1 MALQGTDAWKMSR
14 CGKVTASRLDAVCA
28 KGRGKD
34 AVSATR
40 EDYMA
45 EIIAERLTGQPY
57 PDGFISGEMRWGIAT
72 EPLAKKAI
80 EIATGE
86 LLIDVGAIDH
96 PLIPWTAASP
106 DSLMGDGLC
115 EIKCPKTKT
124 HLKYLAAGVPPS
136 DYIPQMTWQCAC
148 TGRKWCQF
156 ASFDPRLPED
166 LQLFMVKFVPD
177 QILID
182 TYEKEVRQFLSEV
195 EERLDALKKLPQSH
209 RT

>member
-1 MALQGTDAWKMSR
+1 
-14 CGKVTASRLDAVCA
+14 
-28 KGRGKD
+28 
-34 AVSATR
+34 
-40 EDYMA
+40 
-45 EIIAERLTGQPY
+45 
-57 PDGFISGEMRWGIAT
+57 
-72 EPLAKKAI
+72 
-80 EIATGE
+80 
-86 LLIDVGAIDH
+86 
-96 PLIPWTAASP
+96 
-106 DSLMGDGLC
+106 MGDGLC

-195 EERLDALKKLPQSH
+195 EERLDALKKLPRSH